1 MKDEIKQKNSRDFLK
16 ELLRILDNLNF
27 LDI

>member
-1 MKDEIKQKNSRDFLK
+1 MKGEIKQKNSRDFLK

>member
-1 MKDEIKQKNSRDFLK
+1 MKGEIKQENSRDFLK